1 MGIISR
7 KPKNILETESSSNN
21 EELSLSKYEIEMLLT
36 MIRTNTFIGENIEPL
51 YKLIIKLQ
59 KQYLNIKD

>member
-1 MGIISR
+1 MGILNR
-7 KPKNILETESSSNN
+7 KPQNIKETGSSLN

-36 MIRTNTFIGENIEPL
+36 MIRKNMFVGEQIEPL
-51 YKLIIKLQ
+51 YNLIIKLQ

>member
-1 MGIISR
+1 MGILNR
-7 KPKNILETESSSNN
+7 KPQNIKEMGSSLN

-36 MIRTNTFIGENIEPL
+36 MIRKNMFVGEQIEPL
-51 YKLIIKLQ
+51 YNLIIKLQ